1 MNLDEVDYE
10 STGSLAGTGAEA
22 EPSLADFR
30 FLVSHHSVR
39 NKTGT
44 VKATMVKKSYIYEQ
58 ATPSPKYIRAL
69 SPKCIRTFKEWIQ
82 GGGYRPHFDK
92 LAP

>member
-10 STGSLAGTGAEA
+10 GTGSLVGTGAET
-22 EPSLADFR
+22 EPSFADFR
-30 FLVSHHSVR
+30 FLVSHHPVR

-44 VKATMVKKSYIYEQ
+44 VKATMVKKNL
-58 ATPSPKYIRAL
+58 TFMNKLSPKYIKGCGSRFAYHI
-69 SPKCIRTFKEWIQ
+69 SVT
-82 GGGYRPHFDK
+82 K